1 MNPFFTD
8 IILPFLLIFVV
19 IFAILRKSQVLG
31 DNKFADTIVAAVI
44 AFIFVGVP
52 TAVGFTM
59 KLLPVITVLVVILL
73 CYYLIFGFLGIH
85 KNSGIMIGL
94 GILFGIA
101 FIGTIL
107 WATGV
112 WQKISVN
119 EGLIGSI
126 IMLVVLGGAIA
137 LVVAIGGN
145 RSGQP

>member
-8 IILPFLLIFVV
+8 IILPFLLVFVV
-19 IFAILRKSQVLG
+19 IFAVLRKSQALG
-31 DNKFADTIVAAVI
+31 DNKFADTIVAVVI

-52 TAVGFTM
+52 QVVGFTM
-59 KLLPVITVLVVILL
+59 KLLPIITVLIVIIL

-85 KNSGIMIGL
+85 RAPGVMIAL
-94 GILFGIA
+94 GILFGVA

-112 WQKISVN
+112 WEKISVN

-137 LVVAIGGN
+137 LVVAIGG
-145 RSGQP
+145 SKKD

>member
-8 IILPFLLIFVV
+8 IILPFLLVFVV
-19 IFAILRKSQVLG
+19 IFAVLRKSQVLG
-31 DNKFADTIVAAVI
+31 DNKFADTIVAVVV

-52 TAVGFTM
+52 AAVGFTM
-59 KLLPVITVLVVILL
+59 KLLPIITVLVVIIL

-85 KNSGIMIGL
+85 KSSGIMIAL
-94 GILFGIA
+94 GIIFGIA

-112 WQKISVN
+112 WAKISVN

-137 LVVAIGGN
+137 VVVAVGG
-145 RSGQP
+145 SKKD